1 MDGDGKLDV
10 IVNLISVGILRDDYA
25 HFVKMK
31 FDVDIY
37 KFSLE
42 DIIDN
47 EMYTPLNVTIHE
59 RMRNSFIENK
69 ITNLKFLPPEKQTWG
84 EYMGTLGNSVYE
96 PWSVDVLISQIV
108 NIECLS

>member
-1 MDGDGKLDV
+1 M
-10 IVNLISVGILRDDYA
+10 NLISVGILRDKYA

-47 EMYTPLNVTIHE
+47 EMYTPLNVTIHDK
-59 RMRNSFIENK
+59 MKSSINENK
-69 ITNLKFLPPEKQTWG
+69 ITNLKFLPAEKQTWA
-84 EYMGTLGNSVYE
+84 EYMGTYGDSAF
-96 PWSVDVLISQIV
+96 
-108 NIECLS
+108 

>member
-1 MDGDGKLDV
+1 M
-10 IVNLISVGILRDDYA
+10 NLISVGILRDKYA

-47 EMYTPLNVTIHE
+47 EMYTPLNVTIHDK
-59 RMRNSFIENK
+59 MKSSFNENK
-69 ITNLKFLPPEKQTWG
+69 ITNLKFLPAEKQTWA
-84 EYMGTLGNSVYE
+84 EYMGTYGDSAF
-96 PWSVDVLISQIV
+96 
-108 NIECLS
+108 